1 MRMNYQKAGSLLCK
15 GLELTAEELEKINRL
30 TRREFSAEELYCFRV
45 VLCDNEVDR
54 DLEQFDPA
62 TLEQLAGLF
71 VGKTGIRDHQP
82 SSQNQQAR
90 IYEAAVEQFPG
101 KYNSL
106 GEQYCALVARAY
118 MVRTESN
125 RDLILEI
132 EAGIKKEVS
141 VGCSVR
147 ESVCSIC
154 GANRTLCACGHQK
167 GETYDGRLCYTILR
181 DAQDAYEWSFV
192 AVPAQRQ
199 AGVIKGMQL
208 EQQQGTVQKLW
219 QAAESG
225 QGVWL
230 DKEQVCQLKRM
241 MHNLLEDCEE
251 ARRGARRQ
259 ITQLCSKK
267 GMWDEQMSSGLYE
280 VLDLLSI
287 KQMKLLGHLLDT
299 EEKRIEQLQTARK
312 KAQGAADGQFII

>member
-1 MRMNYQKAGSLLCK
+1 MKEGYLLK
-15 GLELTAEELEKINRL
+15 RKTEHGVVSPQELEKINQY
-30 TRREFSAEELYCFRV
+30 TRREFQAQELYAFSV
-45 VLCDNEVDR
+45 VLCDNQVDR
-54 DLEQFDPA
+54 DFECFTKAALEK
-62 TLEQLAGLF
+62 LKELF
-71 VGKTGIRDHQP
+71 LGKTGIFDHSMRSGGQT
-82 SSQNQQAR
+82 AR
-90 IYEAAVEQFPG
+90 IYDCRVETLPERKNQ
-101 KYNSL
+101 L
-106 GEQYCALVARAY
+106 GEPYSRLVARAY
-118 MVRTESN
+118 LPRTAKNQDFITELDS
-125 RDLILEI
+125 
-132 EAGIKKEVS
+132 GIKKEVS

-154 GANRTLCACGHQK
+154 GANRTLCDCGHHK

-251 ARRGARRQ
+251 ARSGARRQ
-259 ITQLCSKK
+259 ITRLCASK

>member
-1 MRMNYQKAGSLLCK
+1 M
-15 GLELTAEELEKINRL
+15 
-30 TRREFSAEELYCFRV
+30 
-45 VLCDNEVDR
+45 
-54 DLEQFDPA
+54 
-62 TLEQLAGLF
+62 
-71 VGKTGIRDHQP
+71 
-82 SSQNQQAR
+82 
-90 IYEAAVEQFPG
+90 
-101 KYNSL
+101 
-106 GEQYCALVARAY
+106 
-118 MVRTESN
+118 
-125 RDLILEI
+125 
-132 EAGIKKEVS
+132 
-141 VGCSVR
+141 
-147 ESVCSIC
+147 
-154 GANRTLCACGHQK
+154 
-167 GETYDGRLCYTILR
+167 CYTILR

>member
-1 MRMNYQKAGSLLCK
+1 MISGPAGAGKSMIAKQLVEKHPDVSLSVSC
-15 GLELTAEELEKINRL
+15 T
-30 TRREFSAEELYCFRV
+30 TRAPRPG
-45 VLCDNEVDR
+45 EVDGVHYHFVT
-54 DLEQFDPA
+54 DEQFDDLVRKGA
-62 TLEQLAGLF
+62 FYEWAHVHQNRYGTLKSTVQEQLAQG
-71 VGKTGIRDHQP
+71 H
-82 SSQNQQAR
+82 
-90 IYEAAVEQFPG
+90 
-101 KYNSL
+101 
-106 GEQYCALVARAY
+106 
-118 MVRTESN
+118 
-125 RDLILEI
+125 DLILEI

-154 GANRTLCACGHQK
+154 GANRTLCDCGHHK

-199 AGVIKGMQL
+199 AGIIKGMQL

-241 MHNLLEDCEE
+241 MRNLLEDCEE

-259 ITQLCSKK
+259 ITRLCASK
-267 GMWDEQMSSGLYE
+267 GMWDEQASSDLYE

>member
-1 MRMNYQKAGSLLCK
+1 M
-15 GLELTAEELEKINRL
+15 
-30 TRREFSAEELYCFRV
+30 
-45 VLCDNEVDR
+45 
-54 DLEQFDPA
+54 
-62 TLEQLAGLF
+62 
-71 VGKTGIRDHQP
+71 
-82 SSQNQQAR
+82 
-90 IYEAAVEQFPG
+90 EQFPG

-106 GEQYCALVARAY
+106 GEPYCALVARAY

-154 GANRTLCACGHQK
+154 GANRTLCDCGHHK

-241 MHNLLEDCEE
+241 MRNLLEDCEE

-267 GMWDEQMSSGLYE
+267 GMWDEQTSSDLYE

>member
-15 GLELTAEELEKINRL
+15 GLELSAKELEKINRL

-45 VLCDNEVDR
+45 VLCDNEIDR

-62 TLEQLAGLF
+62 TLEQLAGMF

-82 SSQNQQAR
+82 SSRNQQAR

-106 GEQYCALVARAY
+106 GEPYCALVARAY

-154 GANRTLCACGHQK
+154 GANRTLCDCGHHK

-199 AGVIKGMQL
+199 AGVIKGAQL
-208 EQQQGTVQKLW
+208 EQQQGTMQKLW
-219 QAAESG
+219 QAAGSG

-241 MHNLLEDCEE
+241 MRNLLEDCEE
-251 ARRGARRQ
+251 ARRGARRA
-259 ITQLCSKK
+259 ITSICSSK
-267 GMWDEQMSSGLYE
+267 GMWDEQASSALYE

-287 KQMKLLGHLLDT
+287 KQMKALGQLLGA
-299 EEKRIEQLQTARK
+299 EQKGIEPLQTARR
-312 KAQGAADGQFII
+312 KAQDAADGQFMI

>member
-106 GEQYCALVARAY
+106 GEPYCALVARAY

-154 GANRTLCACGHQK
+154 GANRTLCDCGHQK

-181 DAQDAYEWSFV
+181 DAQDAYE
-192 AVPAQRQ
+192 
-199 AGVIKGMQL
+199 
-208 EQQQGTVQKLW
+208 
-219 QAAESG
+219 
-225 QGVWL
+225 
-230 DKEQVCQLKRM
+230 
-241 MHNLLEDCEE
+241 
-251 ARRGARRQ
+251 
-259 ITQLCSKK
+259 
-267 GMWDEQMSSGLYE
+267 
-280 VLDLLSI
+280 
-287 KQMKLLGHLLDT
+287 
-299 EEKRIEQLQTARK
+299 
-312 KAQGAADGQFII
+312 